1 MRPYYGS
8 IENKKIFMYDRN
20 QAQRKLGIGKSQYY
34 AYLKATGIKPERR
47 DGRTTITQAE
57 LDILLAYKESL
68 NAPSEST
75 SETANDLPESQSESI
90 APMPPEKEDSPSVN
104 PLESQP
110 EKSQVIP
117 PPPPNSDVIPN
128 HHHDDIPVTSGDS
141 ITDSSVEE
149 IQATPDIPVAQGGE
163 LSTDS
168 GDEFPVLYEEE
179 IISEFPTTS
188 MDNLD
193 LSDES
198 DLDALIRIAQ
208 AKKAKQILQPE
219 LVMAHLV
226 EQMTED
232 DLPEDLRRKIE
243 QTRRAIRDPLANPAA
258 IASQILTKY
267 RSGSIQ
273 KT

>member
-1 MRPYYGS
+1 MQPYYGS

-57 LDILLAYKESL
+57 LETLLAYKESL

-75 SETANDLPESQSESI
+75 PETTKDLSESQPESI
-90 APMPPEKEDSPSVN
+90 APMPPEKEDSPPVN
-104 PLESQP
+104 SLESQP
-110 EKSQVIP
+110 EKSDVIP
-117 PPPPNSDVIPN
+117 PPPPNSGAIPD
-128 HHHDDIPVTSGDS
+128 HQHDDIPVTSDEA
-141 ITDSSVEE
+141 ITDS
-149 IQATPDIPVAQGGE
+149 PVAQGGE

-168 GDEFPVLYEEE
+168 GDEFPVLYEEG